1 MTGKFFLPFQYI
13 AFHYFFAIISLAI
26 ELLAKD
32 ISSKHRKIKRIK
44 SVIISGQYSAEA
56 LNRKKS
62 RPNVSYNSGSFNE
75 TDNANI
81 SSFGSLLAK
90 ATAEMKNIPDVRADV
105 VADFKSRIESG
116 TYNPPLDKLANV
128 LYMAGMLE
136 VAEE

>member
-1 MTGKFFLPFQYI
+1 MIG
-13 AFHYFFAIISLAI
+13 
-26 ELLAKD
+26 
-32 ISSKHRKIKRIK
+32 R
-44 SVIISGQYSAEA
+44 ISGQYSAEA

-105 VADFKSRIESG
+105 VADFLTIPRWTSWLMFSTWPEC
-116 TYNPPLDKLANV
+116 
-128 LYMAGMLE
+128 
-136 VAEE
+136 

>member
-1 MTGKFFLPFQYI
+1 MIG
-13 AFHYFFAIISLAI
+13 
-26 ELLAKD
+26 
-32 ISSKHRKIKRIK
+32 R
-44 SVIISGQYSAEA
+44 ISGQYSAEA
-56 LNRKKS
+56 LNSKKS
-62 RPNVSYNSGSFNE
+62 RRNVSYNSGSFTE

-90 ATAEMKNIPDVRADV
+90 ATAEMKNIPDVRENV

-136 VAEE
+136 AAEE